1 MRFVIHF
8 FILLVMSLS
17 MLQAVYAQEATQ
29 NVGELLSMK
38 MSQVRKNEPVTFS
51 DDSILVADPKG
62 VLGKLRLFEQDPSAR
77 VRHSAYTIAWQIAKR
92 SEDLR
97 IRQEVVRRLLIA
109 SNDTEQLVWQ
119 QASMRLLSFNA
130 EDFSGAAKSLVRE
143 RISEYTPKRKREM
156 VLVAGVANIQG
167 EMNRLREML
176 IDESGYEKGP
186 HSGRWYG
193 TVGWAARLA
202 LSRMGSGEDVAYAIS
217 MVEAELDPVIRV
229 TRLLNDLAYIRQPQV
244 VEILK
249 RYLEIDERL
258 PMIKATVPGTR
269 YCQYALNLLAQ
280 IIEGFPVRSVGPG
293 GYSQSEINFAREWM
307 NTQLKRK
314 IIR

>member
-8 FILLVMSLS
+8 FISLVMSLS

-29 NVGELLSMK
+29 NVGELLSKK
-38 MSQVRKNEPVTFS
+38 MSQVRKNEPVTIS
-51 DDSILVADPKG
+51 DDSILAADPKG
-62 VLGKLRLFEQDPSAR
+62 VLGKLILFEQDPSPS
-77 VRHSAYTIAWQIAKR
+77 VRHSAYTIAWQIAR
-92 SEDLR
+92 RNEDVR

-109 SNDTEQLVWQ
+109 SNDPEPLVWQ

-143 RISEYTPKRKREM
+143 RISEYTPKREM

-167 EMNRLREML
+167 EMNRLRKML

-202 LSRMGSGEDVAYAIS
+202 LSRMGSEEDIAHAIS
-217 MVEAELDPVIRV
+217 MVVAEPDPVIRV

-244 VEILK
+244 IEILK
-249 RYLEIDERL
+249 RYLQIDERL
-258 PMIKATVPGTR
+258 PRIKETVPGTR

-280 IIEGFPVRSVGPG
+280 ILEGFPIRSVGPG
-293 GYSQSEINFAREWM
+293 GYSQSEIDNAREWM
-307 NTQLKRK
+307 NTQLNRK